1 MRPLVVIPTY
11 NESEN
16 IERMLRRIHDC
27 LPGAGVLVV
36 DDGSPDGTAGLV
48 KQVASELDDVHL
60 LERTGKAG
68 LGSAYRAGF
77 AWGLER
83 GYDACIEIDADFSH
97 DPAALPALVA
107 PLEAGFD
114 VAIGSR
120 YVAGG
125 SIPNWAWH
133 RELLSRGGN
142 LYASA
147 VLGLGV
153 RDSTAGYRCYS
164 ADVLRRLDLERIRA
178 EGYGFQIE
186 MTYRVK
192 QHGAAITEVP
202 ISFVDRAA
210 GESKMSSFIVV
221 EALGLVTW
229 WGMGRLV
236 RGAQARLRGRGRGR
250 GRDGGGGG
258 DGGDGRLGSGRR
270 GTQTTMS
277 LNGKT
282 ANQDGAS
289 AGAAGSD
296 DPVHSA

>member
-16 IERMLRRIHDC
+16 IERMLRRIHEC
-27 LPGAGVLVV
+27 LPRAGVLVV

-48 KQVASELDDVHL
+48 TAVAAEQPDVHL
-60 LERTGKAG
+60 LARTAKSG

-77 AWGLER
+77 AWGLEH
-83 GYDACIEIDADFSH
+83 GYDAFVEIDADFSH
-97 DPAALPALVA
+97 DPAALPSLVA
-107 PLEAGFD
+107 PLEEGFD
-114 VAIGSR
+114 VSIGSR
-120 YVAGG
+120 YIEGG

-133 RELLSRGGN
+133 RHLLSRGGN
-142 LYASA
+142 LYADV

-153 RDSTAGYRCYS
+153 ADSTAGYRAYS
-164 ADVLRRLDLERIRA
+164 ARVLRLLDLDRIRA

-186 MTYRVK
+186 MTYRAK

-210 GESKMSSFIVV
+210 GESKMSSVIVV

-229 WGMGRLV
+229 WGLGRLA
-236 RGAQARLRGRGRGR
+236 RGLHRALTSSRRGGSGPS
-250 GRDGGGGG
+250 DGGGGG
-258 DGGDGRLGSGRR
+258 GGGEPAVEPRPPDTYSG
-270 GTQTTMS
+270 
-277 LNGKT
+277 
-282 ANQDGAS
+282 AV
-289 AGAAGSD
+289 

>member
-11 NESEN
+11 NEAEN
-16 IERMLRRIHDC
+16 IERMLHRIHEC

-36 DDGSPDGTAGLV
+36 DDGSPDGTADLV
-48 KQVASELDDVHL
+48 KAVAAELPDVHL
-60 LERTGKAG
+60 LSRTSKSG

-97 DPAALPALVA
+97 DPAALPTLVA
-107 PLEAGFD
+107 PLEEGFD

-120 YVAGG
+120 YVEGG

-133 RELLSRGGN
+133 RHLLSRGGN
-142 LYASA
+142 AYASA
-147 VLGLGV
+147 LLGLGV
-153 RDSTAGYRCYS
+153 ADSTAGYRAYS
-164 ADVLRRLDLERIRA
+164 ARILRQLDLDKIRA

-186 MTYRVK
+186 MTYRASL
-192 QHGAAITEVP
+192 HGATITEVP

-229 WGMGRLV
+229 WGLGRIV
-236 RGAQARLRGRGRGR
+236 RPLQRALTGGRW
-250 GRDGGGGG
+250 
-258 DGGDGRLGSGRR
+258 
-270 GTQTTMS
+270 
-277 LNGKT
+277 GKS
-282 ANQDGAS
+282 AS
-289 AGAAGSD
+289 AGAAPEPTPAAAASAADQARLASGTE
-296 DPVHSA
+296 DPVRSA

>member
-16 IERMLRRIHDC
+16 IERMLRRIHEC

-36 DDGSPDGTAGLV
+36 DDGSPDGTGDLV
-48 KQVASELDDVHL
+48 KTLAAELPDVHL
-60 LERTGKAG
+60 LSRAAKSG

-77 AWGLER
+77 TWGLER

-97 DPAALPALVA
+97 DPAALPSLVA
-107 PLEAGFD
+107 PLEGSFD

-120 YVAGG
+120 YVEGG

-133 RELLSRGGN
+133 RHLLSRGGN
-142 LYASA
+142 IYASK

-153 RDSTAGYRCYS
+153 SDSTAGYRAYS
-164 ADVLRRLDLERIRA
+164 AGILRRLDLERIRA

-186 MTYRVK
+186 MTYRAR

-210 GESKMSSFIVV
+210 GESKMSSFIVI

-229 WGMGRLV
+229 WGMGRLA
-236 RGAQARLRGRGRGR
+236 RGLRRAFTGRRGK
-250 GRDGGGGG
+250 GPAGGGGA
-258 DGGDGRLGSGRR
+258 GGTR
-270 GTQTTMS
+270 GAEAHH
-277 LNGKT
+277 L
-282 ANQDGAS
+282 
-289 AGAAGSD
+289 AGAE
-296 DPVHSA
+296 DPVGSA

>member
-16 IERMLRRIHDC
+16 IERMLRRIHEC

-36 DDGSPDGTAGLV
+36 DDGSPDGTAELV
-48 KQVASELDDVHL
+48 KGVAAQLSDVHL
-60 LERTGKAG
+60 LTRAGKSG

-83 GYDACIEIDADFSH
+83 GYDAFVEIDADFSH
-97 DPAALPALVA
+97 DPAALPTLVA
-107 PLEAGFD
+107 PLGEGFD
-114 VAIGSR
+114 VVIGSR
-120 YVAGG
+120 YVEGG

-133 RELLSRGGN
+133 RHLLSRGGN
-142 LYASA
+142 VYASA

-153 RDSTAGYRCYS
+153 ADSTAGYRAYS
-164 ADVLRRLDLERIRA
+164 AGILRQLDLDRIRA

-186 MTYRVK
+186 MTYRSS
-192 QHGAAITEVP
+192 QHGATITEVP

-229 WGMGRLV
+229 WGLGRIV
-236 RGAQARLRGRGRGR
+236 HGARRVSTG
-250 GRDGGGGG
+250 
-258 DGGDGRLGSGRR
+258 GRR
-270 GTQTTMS
+270 A
-277 LNGKT
+277 K
-282 ANQDGAS
+282 
-289 AGAAGSD
+289 
-296 DPVHSA
+296 PVAQRRP